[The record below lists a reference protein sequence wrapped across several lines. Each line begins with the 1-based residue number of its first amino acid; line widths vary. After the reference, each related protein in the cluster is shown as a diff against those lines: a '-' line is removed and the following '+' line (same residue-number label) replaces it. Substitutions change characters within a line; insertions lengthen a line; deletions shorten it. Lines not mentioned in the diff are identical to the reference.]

1 MAKNLTVLA
10 HGHQAQSLKSKVA
23 KSRKEHG
30 MLAARR
36 RSFRTGTNPRVLP
49 PETAAPTMKT
59 AAGRYAEEEFAE
71 HCSALQSAGAR
82 VITRTD
88 CFERAD
94 GEDFFSKTEAW
105 TLLVQPLLVN
115 SKYKMKN

>member
-1 MAKNLTVLA
+1 
-10 HGHQAQSLKSKVA
+10 
-23 KSRKEHG
+23 

-82 VITRTD
+82 MVTPGVASGGLTGAILFRKLT
-88 CFERAD
+88 
-94 GEDFFSKTEAW
+94 AW
-105 TLLVQPLLVN
+105 TLFVQPRVIRSEEL
-115 SKYKMKN
+115 KMKN